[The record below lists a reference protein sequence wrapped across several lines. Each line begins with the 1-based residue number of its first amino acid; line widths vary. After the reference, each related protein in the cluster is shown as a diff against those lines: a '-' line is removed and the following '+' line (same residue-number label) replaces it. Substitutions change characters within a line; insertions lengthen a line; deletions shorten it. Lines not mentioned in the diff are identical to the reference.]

1 MMLCEAAILLQ
12 KMYPRYPVYHLGD
25 GSDSARDRRQADN
38 YRPYRMAVHFVTE
51 NITNSS
57 TVLPMLQDP
66 SGGFQQAINYLQRV
80 LSVIRADHNLTLP
93 PSCASTNTD
102 GQCTSLEQHMCG
114 PYATIP
120 EEHYETLMLCD
131 PTCREVGGGGVDAD
145 YIFMFQ
151 LLVTVNF
158 ISSQY
163 CDHHT

>member
-38 YRPYRMAVHFVTE
+38 YRPYRMAVHLVTE

-80 LSVIRADHNLTLP
+80 LSVIRADHNLTFP
-93 PSCASTNTD
+93 SSCASTNID

-145 YIFMFQ
+145 YIFYVSAFSDGK
-151 LLVTVNF
+151 LYIITVL
-158 ISSQY
+158 
-163 CDHHT
+163 